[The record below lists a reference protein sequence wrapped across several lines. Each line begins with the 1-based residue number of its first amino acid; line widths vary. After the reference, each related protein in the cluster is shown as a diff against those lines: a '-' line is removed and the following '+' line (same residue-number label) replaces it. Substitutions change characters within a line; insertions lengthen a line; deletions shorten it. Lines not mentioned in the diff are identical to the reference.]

1 MIRYFYAFIMLSV
14 QLLNA
19 QVSLSDINNL
29 TNKQL
34 DVLREELQEN
44 VQKPIVKDIVEAP
57 PAAVSIKAQNQI
69 EKKNLDYFGYE
80 YFQKDISFFDN
91 IPTPPDYKLGPGDEI
106 IISMWGETNYRN
118 NITINKDGMIYFEN
132 IGFINLSNLTID
144 SAEKLL
150 KQSLS
155 KIYATL
161 TSDDNKTYLSLSL
174 GKLKSLNVYF
184 SGQVENPG
192 VNLVHPFSDIFS
204 ALIQSG
210 GISRTGTMRDVQLI
224 RNNTIIATVDFYS
237 FFMDGKNNFSNIKLV
252 DGDVI
257 HIPSAKKRVSI
268 SGDINRSSTYELLSN
283 ESIEDLIN
291 YGLGLKS
298 TASSN
303 LVLNRILSIEKR
315 STDDYARTKQIINIK
330 DLEGIDLNDGDSIS
344 VPSISTVIS
353 SVVVNGRVKSPGS
366 YPANDAYLMDILNLA
381 GGFNDPFFRESID
394 DKKIIVLRRD
404 SNQLYNLEF
413 NVSYDKS
420 DNFKL
425 IAGDQIFVYE
435 NTNYLNDY
443 TFTINGEVKRPGS
456 YSFKGKITIREAID
470 IAGGL
475 SENAFVEAIALS
487 GTFIS
492 SDTYVTGKLSNI
504 TLDTEINFG
513 SVISV
518 PSKNNVFRVTGNVYN
533 PGLIV
538 YNKSI
543 NLTSAIE
550 LAGGLKPDTL
560 KKGIYLVRAN
570 GKIDRVRALERRTKK
585 IFPGDSLVIPQ
596 DPNREKF
603 DLSSFVAQLSS
614 TLANIAAII
623 ILVDSVNND

>member
-1 MIRYFYAFIMLSV
+1 
-14 QLLNA
+14 
-19 QVSLSDINNL
+19 
-29 TNKQL
+29 
-34 DVLREELQEN
+34 
-44 VQKPIVKDIVEAP
+44 
-57 PAAVSIKAQNQI
+57 
-69 EKKNLDYFGYE
+69 
-80 YFQKDISFFDN
+80 
-91 IPTPPDYKLGPGDEI
+91 
-106 IISMWGETNYRN
+106 MWGETNYRN

-303 LVLNRILSIEKR
+303 LVLNKILSIEER
-315 STDDYARTKQIINIK
+315 STDDYAITKLIINIK

-344 VPSISTVIS
+344 VPSISTVSS

-394 DKKIIVLRRD
+394 DEKIIVLRRD

-413 NVSYDKS
+413 KVSYDKS

-475 SENAFVEAIALS
+475 SENAFVEAISLS
-487 GTFIS
+487 GVFIS
-492 SDTYVTGKLSNI
+492 SDDYVTGKLSNI
-504 TLDTEINFG
+504 TLDTEINYG

-518 PSKNNVFRVTGNVYN
+518 PSKNNVFRVSGNVYN

-550 LAGGLKPDTL
+550 LAGGFKPDTL
-560 KKGIYLVRAN
+560 RKGIYVVRAN

-585 IFPGDSLVIPQ
+585 IFPGDTLVIPQ
-596 DPNREKF
+596 DPDREKF
-603 DLSSFVAQLSS
+603 NLTSFVSELSS

-623 ILVDSVNND
+623 ILVDSINDD